1 MKLEQIDWVK
11 ELEED
16 EELVEWL
23 ETDKGEG
30 AFHSGDRPYT
40 HSPYQ
45 WWKKV
50 PIDTS
55 KIDEIKERQNNI
67 VFKGLMKKLNR

>member
-40 HSPYQ
+40 HSPYK

-50 PIDTS
+50 PIDKS
-55 KIDEIKERQNNI
+55 KMEEIK
-67 VFKGLMKKLNR
+67 GKLEGIGS

>member
-23 ETDKGEG
+23 EDMKDDSSIPSYLSDRHRNWWER
-30 AFHSGDRPYT
+30 FHKISDP
-40 HSPYQ
+40 
-45 WWKKV
+45 
-50 PIDTS
+50 S
-55 KIDEIKERQNNI
+55 KAREVRERQNNI

>member
-23 ETDKGEG
+23 ETDK
-30 AFHSGDRPYT
+30 SLN
-40 HSPYQ
+40 SPLENKN
-45 WWKKV
+45 WWRRRLRK
-50 PIDTS
+50 TA
-55 KIDEIKERQNNI
+55 KEVEEVQNNI